1 MAERDEWQ
9 AEVRAFWDRQ
19 HADMVQLIAALEG
32 GIVSALDDL
41 KAAVAG
47 QEEVGNRVAA
57 LVNTLQDQVTALQ
70 AEVQALVDQGNAD
83 LAPLVERITA
93 ISNELTAAEAPNEPA
108 PEPEPQPEPEPAPE
122 G

>member
-1 MAERDEWQ
+1 MVERDAWQ
-9 AEVRAFWDRQ
+9 DEVRAFWDRQ

-57 LVNTLQDQVTALQ
+57 LVNTLQDQVTSLQ
-70 AEVQALVDQGNAD
+70 AEVQALIDQGNAD